1 MAIVRRTKGT
11 IVDQPTATILAATI
25 AALVAIGGWNVSH
38 YLQMRREDRTRRL
51 EAVLLRT
58 QRQIDEFYGPILNLI
73 EQIFNVWTVREN
85 ILFPDGRPDSLE
97 NGSLQNQKVPAFF
110 QEAYFFPLH
119 EMIRNIL
126 MSKLHLVEGLRVPE
140 SFEQYLEHS
149 TQQLVQHR
157 LWKELEVPTD
167 HIPGIPWPDRFS
179 KDVKKSLSILMKR
192 YDDCLH
198 DLHGGG
204 VYRDSRPGRSAQ
216 HL

>member
-1 MAIVRRTKGT
+1 M
-11 IVDQPTATILAATI
+11 DQPIATILAATI

-51 EAVLLRT
+51 EAVLMRT
-58 QRQIDEFYGPILNLI
+58 QRQIDEFYGPILDLI
-73 EQIFNVWTVREN
+73 EQIFNVWVIREN
-85 ILFPDGRPDSLE
+85 ILFPNGRP
-97 NGSLQNQKVPAFF
+97 GSIEGGNLQHHKIPAFF

-119 EMIRNIL
+119 EKIREIL
-126 MSKLHLVEGLRVPE
+126 MSKLHFVEGLQVPA

-157 LWKELEVPTD
+157 LWKELGVSTE
-167 HIPGIPWPDRFS
+167 HIPGVPWPSQFS
-179 KDVKKSLSILMKR
+179 EDVKQSLSILMKR

-204 VYRDSRPGRSAQ
+204 VYRDSNVAS
-216 HL
+216 